1 MTLREYFE
9 SRRGYGVLGTADAD
23 GRADVAIYS
32 KPSVLDDGTVAFV
45 MRERLTHHNL
55 KSNPHAAFMFFE
67 RGGRYKGIR
76 LFLRKVREDEDPEL
90 IPLMS
95 RSHLSPE
102 EDAARG
108 PKHIVC
114 FEVTKILPMV
124 GDADTGITA
133 V

>member
-32 KPSVLDDGTVAFV
+32 KPRVLEDGTVAFI

-67 RGGRYKGIR
+67 RDERFKGIR
-76 LFLRKVREDEDPEL
+76 LFLTRVREDEDPEL
-90 IPLMS
+90 IPLMT
-95 RSHLSPE
+95 RSHLTPE
-102 EDAARG
+102 EDAAKG

-114 FEVTKILPMV
+114 FRVDRILPMV
-124 GDADTGITA
+124 GDEDTGLT
-133 V
+133 VT